1 MGDGAKGVGC
11 MSDGAKRVGWVTGQK
26 GLGW

>member
-11 MSDGAKRVGWVTGQK
+11 MSDGAKGVGWVTGQK
-26 GLGW
+26 GLGV

>member
-11 MSDGAKRVGWVTGQK
+11 MSDGVKGVGWVTGQK
-26 GLGW
+26 GLGV